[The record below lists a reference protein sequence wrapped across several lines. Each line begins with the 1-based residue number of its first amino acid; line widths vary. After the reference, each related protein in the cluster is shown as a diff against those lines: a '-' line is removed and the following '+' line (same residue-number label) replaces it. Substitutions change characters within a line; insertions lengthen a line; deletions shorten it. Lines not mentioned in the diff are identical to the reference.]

1 MMAVFHEYKT
11 QRSESFMLLFSF
23 SLHLSM
29 VNKMTMAKRNP
40 IEQEDGDKR
49 YKSPEIQPMSTR
61 GTPAR
66 LLTHHLQAKLRRTCT
81 VYYKKDS
88 LEVTDTNKGSG
99 PKPVPASCMRA
110 S

>member
-1 MMAVFHEYKT
+1 MPVFHEYKT

-29 VNKMTMAKRNP
+29 VNKTTMAKRNP
-40 IEQEDGDKR
+40 IEQKDEDKH
-49 YKSPEIQPMSTR
+49 YKPPEIQPRSTR
-61 GTPAR
+61 STPAR
-66 LLTHHLQAKLRRTCT
+66 LLTHHFQAKLRRTCT
-81 VYYKKDS
+81 VFFTAERTPK
-88 LEVTDTNKGSG
+88 VTDTNKGSG